1 MRAMKTPRWLLWP
14 VWLLIATWLPAADET
29 PDEVPPPVPSDVQL
43 RNGAVL
49 HKVTVLRWEKSLVVL
64 KHAGGA
70 DPIRYVDIADS
81 QKAAIMARGQYEI
94 AHPPIPRPPPPDAA
108 AGKNVVIYK
117 GQVTIPTVDP
127 VTKVGAVYKF
137 AGIAV
142 YVFPLSALKAFDGE
156 IDPVDLP
163 KPIVRTT
170 TDADGNFLL
179 SVPADTPH
187 FIFSEAERVV
197 PSGRDY
203 LAWRVE
209 SKDIKNPQ
217 DVQLGTH
224 YRVHYRGLRI
234 AE

>member
-1 MRAMKTPRWLLWP
+1 MKILRWLCLSGLVIVLP
-14 VWLLIATWLPAADET
+14 LLRAADDAAAQ
-29 PDEVPPPVPSDVQL
+29 PPPPVPGDVEL

-49 HKVTVLRWEKSLVVL
+49 HHVTVLRWEKSYVVL

-94 AHPPIPRPPPPDAA
+94 NHPPIPRPAA
-108 AGKNVVIYK
+108 ATAQAAGPNTIVYRGRVS
-117 GQVTIPTVDP
+117 IPTVNP
-127 VTKVGAVYKF
+127 VTKENGVYNF
-137 AGIAV
+137 ANVDV
-142 YVFPLSALKAFDGE
+142 YVFPASALKAFDGE
-156 IDPVDLP
+156 IDPVELP
-163 KPIVRTT
+163 KPIAQTK
-170 TDADGNFLL
+170 TDANGVFLL
-179 SVPADTPH
+179 TVPADAPH
-187 FIFSEAERVV
+187 FIFSEGERIV

-203 LAWRVE
+203 MAWRVE
-209 SKDIKNPQ
+209 SKDIKTPL